1 MRGPVMKI
9 LASSLILAL
18 SFASGGT
25 ADAAARAETDS
36 YKVTLSAQRS
46 YKVGQAGFVEVVI
59 VAKPGFKINEQYPT
73 KFVAD
78 PAPAGV
84 SIPEKTLRSA
94 HGKFT
99 KDRGVLKLKL
109 IPSKKGSAR
118 ISGNAAFS
126 VCNDAA
132 CIVGKKH
139 LDVTVTIL

>member
-1 MRGPVMKI
+1 MRGPVLKI
-9 LASSLILAL
+9 LASSLILAV
-18 SFASGGT
+18 SFSTGRA
-25 ADAAARAETDS
+25 ADAATKAETDS
-36 YKVTLSAQRS
+36 YTVTLSAQRS

-59 VAKPGFKINEQYPT
+59 SAKPGFKINEQYPT

-84 SIPEKTLRSA
+84 VIPEKTLRSA
-94 HGKFT
+94 QGKFT
-99 KDRGVLKLKL
+99 KDRGVFRLKV

-126 VCNDAA
+126 VCNESA